1 MIKLRHFINDTW
13 GFSFLHYH
21 YCSMTNVP
29 MHYVYYLYVGLCSV
43 HEMSVCVCVCACV
56 RVCGVCVCMC
66 VRVCVC
72 AYMCAFIFLICKKT
86 KIAYALAIG
95 WGIYASLSA
104 SSCTVIRAKLSNVNY
119 AIILYIETMLV
130 RKKKVFLHIF
140 WNNISIK
147 S

>member
-1 MIKLRHFINDTW
+1 MEYISLSASSRFNKRAKL
-13 GFSFLHYH
+13 
-21 YCSMTNVP
+21 CNVN
-29 MHYVYYLYVGLCSV
+29 YVVTVYIETKL
-43 HEMSVCVCVCACV
+43 V
-56 RVCGVCVCMC
+56 RKKDHMC

-72 AYMCAFIFLICKKT
+72 AHMCAFIFLICKKT

-104 SSCTVIRAKLSNVNY
+104 SSCTIIRAKLSNVNY